1 MLVKF
6 YLLDYIDLICLVM
19 FSSLSEVILC
29 VSPPPPLFA
38 FLYPSQVT
46 RTLGYWDIKIPGHW
60 DTWTLTLGHLDTR
73 TVGMVL

>member
-19 FSSLSEVILC
+19 FSSLSYIVRF
-29 VSPPPPLFA
+29 SPPPLFA

-46 RTLGYWDIKIPGHW
+46 RTLGYWDIKIPGHC
-60 DTWTLTLGHLDTR
+60 DTWTLILGHLDTK